1 MYTHMRSATCS
12 LFSLGS
18 RPSPY
23 VRVLIARGWA
33 NRRAGKA
40 WDDSSRESRTVVGQ
54 YLARAPWCRRG
65 TLFSRYQ
72 AFLTRCFWQTV
83 EAKSKT
89 SGCWVRRRPLLP
101 SSRMVS
107 FSFSTIDYKS
117 LTYVGGL
124 RPITVFL
131 TDKNSFFRQSDER
144 QPLILR

>member
-1 MYTHMRSATCS
+1 MSSGLPRPGLAHSAHSERIKLLRGYVSKSSAVPNPLTITQLACERPRSRSRTA
-12 LFSLGS
+12 LRVPVHQLASLGS

-40 WDDSSRESRTVVGQ
+40 WDDSPRESRTVVGQ

-89 SGCWVRRRPLLP
+89 IGC
-101 SSRMVS
+101 
-107 FSFSTIDYKS
+107 
-117 LTYVGGL
+117 
-124 RPITVFL
+124 
-131 TDKNSFFRQSDER
+131 
-144 QPLILR
+144 